1 MAVYVDSVAQVLNAS
16 VNNTSVTEEPKSQWG
31 LQIDGI
37 PKQGVELQLQVRA
50 TEPLKLRLVDQSY
63 GLPPLN
69 ATAAQNMTPT
79 ENPDLTMLV
88 KSFSL

>member
-1 MAVYVDSVAQVLNAS
+1 V
-16 VNNTSVTEEPKSQWG
+16 
-31 LQIDGI
+31 QIDGI
-37 PKQGVELQLQVRA
+37 PKEGVELQLQVRA

-69 ATAAQNMTPT
+69 GAAAQNMPPT